1 MLFCLGEPPVRF
13 LFLCCFSFLMFIFIC
28 QCSSFWCCIFVV
40 LLYLHLIFR
49 LLYYVTG
56 TSPVKTSPPA
66 LHPTPTTFDCLFFF
80 IYHKHYS
87 FDGAFFTGRR
97 FFTLCSLP
105 TFLAQPAFI
114 KASLGARSYSLKFA
128 GLHIDP

>member
-13 LFLCCFSFLMFIFIC
+13 LFLCCFSFLMCIFIC

-97 FFTLCSLP
+97 CLP
-105 TFLAQPAFI
+105 YAPYQHFWHNLLLSRLPWEPAVI
-114 KASLGARSYSLKFA
+114 
-128 GLHIDP
+128 P

>member
-28 QCSSFWCCIFVV
+28 QCSSFWCCIFIV

-97 FFTLCSLP
+97 FLP
-105 TFLAQPAFI
+105 YAPYQHFWHNLLLSRLPWEPAVI
-114 KASLGARSYSLKFA
+114 
-128 GLHIDP
+128 P